1 MGLFDLLK
9 DPKSYRVGTTGQ
21 NAASKGIKFPH
32 RDKGGPL
39 LGDRVTWDITDENAN
54 PAFRGIGGIE
64 GLGISHGKTNLIDSF
79 IRGGAETAFNR
90 RAIDVD
96 RIGKFFLSPNGIQFL
111 ATQATLQA
119 LNPRKPKI
127 YNLGINT
134 LQSVSTAGVS
144 NVKRGGILSLGGF
157 DIAEA
162 LGASVDYLTDKQFKG
177 PKNQKGELLREN
189 RYHLGDP
196 GKPAS
201 EDVLEKIIG
210 FNPFKKKQGYDV
222 YLDSKVDKVNLL
234 PVFKNSNKIPDFLE
248 SQAKDFVP
256 FRFEVINQDGGDNDM
271 IIFRA
276 FLESIADDYSAT
288 HNTYKY
294 NGRGEEFFTYNK
306 FNRKIQVSFK
316 TAAQTRH
323 EMRPI
328 YQKLNHLAAQTAPN
342 YSSTGR
348 IRTPYLY
355 LTMGHWF
362 NKIPGLITQVSL
374 SWQKDYPWEIALD
387 RNITRKKDGIVSTIE
402 GQDKYMLILPHVLDV
417 NFNFRPI
424 HSFTPSNNITSP
436 FIGIDGDSNFNTWV
450 EESFD
455 FQGGSPSGF
464 ISPYTE
470 ENIIT
475 NPSFTHDDGEDIMA
489 I

>member
-1 MGLFDLLK
+1 MSLLDLLK

-111 ATQATLQA
+111 ATQVTLQA

-177 PKNQKGELLREN
+177 GPDNKKGGLLREKN
-189 RYHLGDP
+189 YGLGDP
-196 GKPAS
+196 GAPSS
-201 EDVLEKIIG
+201 EKGLKALVANI
-210 FNPFKKKQGYDV
+210 NPFGKFGDKIGYDV
-222 YLDSKVDKVNLL
+222 SLGQEDLVNLL
-234 PVFKNSNKIPDFLE
+234 GVFKNNNAIPNPYE
-248 SQAKDFVP
+248 QQTKDFVP
-256 FRFEVINQDGGDNDM
+256 FKFEVINQNGGDNDM
-271 IIFRA
+271 IVFRA
-276 FLESIADDYSAT
+276 FIESISDDYSAT
-288 HNTYKY
+288 HNTHKY

-306 FNRKIQVSFK
+306 FNRKIQVGFK
-316 TAAQTRH
+316 IAAQTRH
-323 EMRPI
+323 EMKPI
-328 YQKLNHLAAQTAPN
+328 YQKLNYLMAQTAPN
-342 YSSTGR
+342 YSNTGR

-355 LTMGHWF
+355 LTIGHWF
-362 NKIPGLITQVSL
+362 NKIPGLITQVGL

-387 RNITRKKDGIVSTIE
+387 RNITRNKEGVVSTIE
-402 GQDKYMLILPHVLDV
+402 GKDKDMLILPHVLDV
-417 NFNFRPI
+417 NFNFQPI

-436 FIGIDGDSNFNTWV
+436 FIGIDGDGTNTWMPK
-450 EESFD
+450 EEE
-455 FQGGSPSGF
+455 
-464 ISPYTE
+464 I
-470 ENIIT
+470 NKK
-475 NPSFTHDDGEDIMA
+475 
-489 I
+489 